1 MKLHQLA
8 VGARFEYAGQ
18 TYVKT
23 GPITASTEE
32 GGSQMIPRH
41 ATLKP
46 LDLAETGTLPG
57 LGVRKLDA
65 GKVRKAFDTFYA
77 SCQQHL
83 PADSQDALAGARQ
96 IFLNAL
102 K

>member
-23 GPITASTEE
+23 GPITASAEQ
-32 GGSQMIPRH
+32 GGTQMIPRH

-46 LDLAETGTLPG
+46 LDLPSPTITPG
-57 LGVRKLDA
+57 LAARKLDPQR
-65 GKVRKAFDTFYA
+65 VRKAFDVFYGTAEALVDSSKIEQLQIARSSFLA
-77 SCQQHL
+77 S
-83 PADSQDALAGARQ
+83 
-96 IFLNAL
+96 L